1 MATLSSISKFSTTST
16 DANQPITC
24 RCLIG
29 RGGPARPDLRSNY
42 ASRRP
47 LQAGWPGF
55 VRHDELHRFF
65 SENNLAD
72 WRWNEKT
79 LIVVDYAA
87 ASATVLRK
95 WLEVLARRR
104 PCDKPLR
111 LLLLERH
118 ADHEAGWWSDITRP
132 GGLSG
137 RGPDSL
143 LDPAVPVVLPSL
155 RCVDERRALL
165 GQAMRE
171 AARVT
176 QEDAVGDHGSSPK

>member
-1 MATLSSISKFSTTST
+1 
-16 DANQPITC
+16 
-24 RCLIG
+24 
-29 RGGPARPDLRSNY
+29 LRSNY